1 MTLINKASFAAA
13 LLLAQTS
20 LAGIASAAE
29 TATTQEAP
37 APKLEQSTEQ
47 KQEAAPKDERQ
58 AESFWMPTKK
68 EPARMAVAV
77 NPIGLIFG
85 LILAE
90 FDYGL
95 NDQMSLNVNA
105 EYWNFSVTKA
115 YGLGAGMQI
124 FLPEVADSGPLYQ
137 GFYLYPSLQV
147 LSVSVDSIL
156 FTEDYSYLSVA
167 PRFIAGWQ
175 WDWRPFTLRAGA
187 GLEYYIASAKAGYD
201 VDLQGLRVVF
211 DGTVG
216 LTF

>member
-1 MTLINKASFAAA
+1 MTLRSKASFTAA
-13 LLLAQTS
+13 LLLAHAS

-29 TATTQEAP
+29 TATAEEAA
-37 APKLEQSTEQ
+37 APKADQSTEQ
-47 KQEAAPKDERQ
+47 KQEAAPADEHQ
-58 AESFWMPTKK
+58 AESFWMPKKK

-95 NDQMSLNVNA
+95 NDQLSLNVNA

-115 YGLGAGMQI
+115 YGLGAGVQI

-187 GLEYYIASAKAGYD
+187 GLEYYIASSKTGYD

>member
-1 MTLINKASFAAA
+1 MTLKNKASFAAA
-13 LLLAQTS
+13 LLLANTS
-20 LAGIASAAE
+20 LAGSASAAE
-29 TATTQEAP
+29 TAATEQAP
-37 APKLEQSTEQ
+37 APKVDQSTERQ
-47 KQEAAPKDERQ
+47 QEAAAKDEHQ
-58 AESFWMPTKK
+58 AESLWMPRKK
-68 EPARMAVAV
+68 EPAHMAVAV

-95 NDQMSLNVNA
+95 SDQMSLNINA
-105 EYWNFSVTKA
+105 EYWNLAVTKA
-115 YGLGAGMQI
+115 YGLGAGVQI

-156 FTEDYSYLSVA
+156 FTDDYNYVSVA

-187 GLEYYIASAKAGYD
+187 GLEYYIASAKTGYD